1 MYCVSWNATNKLKN
15 DMEKDKVPQDQSNL
29 TKNNV
34 KELLYATDENGNYT
48 TTLSTGWEPKTIAL
62 SNSIDEINE
71 RIADAKQQVLNG
83 EVSPIV
89 YFMEANKMDLNILS
103 SYVGFWKW
111 RVKRHFKP
119 SIFATLNDKI
129 LQKYADTFGIS
140 IEELKNSITK

>member
-1 MYCVSWNATNKLKN
+1 
-15 DMEKDKVPQDQSNL
+15 MEKDKVPQDQSNL

-34 KELLYATDENGNYT
+34 KELLYATDENGDYT

-71 RIADAKQQVLNG
+71 RIADARQQVLDG

-89 YFMEANKMDLNILS
+89 YFMEINKMDLTILA

-119 SIFATLNDKI
+119 SVFAKLNDKI
-129 LQKYADTFGIS
+129 LKKYADTFGVS

>member
-1 MYCVSWNATNKLKN
+1 
-15 DMEKDKVPQDQSNL
+15 MEKDKVPQDQSNL

-83 EVSPIV
+83 EASPIV
-89 YFMEANKMDLNILS
+89 YFMEVNKMDLTILS

-119 SIFATLNDKI
+119 SVFAALSDKI
-129 LQKYADTFGIS
+129 LQKYADTFEIS

>member
-1 MYCVSWNATNKLKN
+1 
-15 DMEKDKVPQDQSNL
+15 MEKDQVPQDQSNL

-71 RIADAKQQVLNG
+71 RIADARQQVLNG

-119 SIFATLNDKI
+119 SVFAKLNDKI
-129 LQKYADTFGIS
+129 LKKYADTFGVS

>member
-1 MYCVSWNATNKLKN
+1 
-15 DMEKDKVPQDQSNL
+15 MEKDKVPQDQSNL

-71 RIADAKQQVLNG
+71 RIADAKQQVLDG
-83 EVSPIV
+83 EASPIV

-119 SIFATLNDKI
+119 SVFAKLNDKI
-129 LQKYADTFGIS
+129 LKKYADTFGVS
-140 IEELKNSITK
+140 IEELKNSITQ

>member
-1 MYCVSWNATNKLKN
+1 
-15 DMEKDKVPQDQSNL
+15 MEKENVPQDKSNL

-71 RIADAKQQVLNG
+71 RIAEAKQQVLNG

-89 YFMEANKMDLNILS
+89 YFMEVNKMDLTILS

-119 SIFATLNDKI
+119 SVFATLSDKI
-129 LQKYADTFGIS
+129 LQKYADTFEVS

>member
-1 MYCVSWNATNKLKN
+1 
-15 DMEKDKVPQDQSNL
+15 MEKDKVPQDQSNL

-71 RIADAKQQVLNG
+71 RIADARQQVLNG
-83 EVSPIV
+83 EASPIV
-89 YFMEANKMDLNILS
+89 YFMEVNKMDLTILS

-119 SIFATLNDKI
+119 SVFATLSDKI
-129 LQKYADTFGIS
+129 LQKYANTFEIS

>member
-1 MYCVSWNATNKLKN
+1 
-15 DMEKDKVPQDQSNL
+15 MEKDKVPQDKSNL

-48 TTLSTGWEPKTIAL
+48 TTQSTGWEPKTIAL

-71 RIADAKQQVLNG
+71 RIAEARQQVLNG

-89 YFMEANKMDLNILS
+89 YFMEVNKMDLTILS
-103 SYVGFWKW
+103 SYVGLWKW

-119 SIFATLNDKI
+119 SVFAKLNDKV
-129 LQKYADTFGIS
+129 LQKYADTFEIS
-140 IEELKNSITK
+140 IEELKNSIPK

>member
-1 MYCVSWNATNKLKN
+1 
-15 DMEKDKVPQDQSNL
+15 MEKDNVPQDKSNL

-71 RIADAKQQVLNG
+71 RIAEARSQVVNG
-83 EVSPIV
+83 KASPIV
-89 YFMEANKMDLNILS
+89 YFMEVNKMDLTILA
-103 SYVGFWKW
+103 SYVGLWKW

-119 SIFATLNDKI
+119 EVFARLNDKI
-129 LQKYADTFGIS
+129 LKKYADTFEVS
-140 IEELKNSITK
+140 IEELKNSIKK

>member
-1 MYCVSWNATNKLKN
+1 
-15 DMEKDKVPQDQSNL
+15 MEKDKVPQDRSNL

-62 SNSIDEINE
+62 TNSIDEINE
-71 RIADAKQQVLNG
+71 RIADARQQVLDG

-89 YFMEANKMDLNILS
+89 YFMEINKMDLSILS

-119 SIFATLNDKI
+119 SVFATLSDKI
-129 LQKYADTFGIS
+129 LQKYADTFEVS

>member
-1 MYCVSWNATNKLKN
+1 
-15 DMEKDKVPQDQSNL
+15 MEKDKVPQDQSNL

-71 RIADAKQQVLNG
+71 RIAEARQQVING
-83 EVSPIV
+83 EASPIV
-89 YFMEANKMDLNILS
+89 YFMEVNKMDLTILS

-119 SIFATLNDKI
+119 SIFAKLNDKI
-129 LQKYADTFGIS
+129 LKKYADTFEVS
-140 IEELKNSITK
+140 IEDLKNSITK

>member
-1 MYCVSWNATNKLKN
+1 
-15 DMEKDKVPQDQSNL
+15 MEKDNVPQDKSNL

-71 RIADAKQQVLNG
+71 RIAEAKQQVLDG

-89 YFMEANKMDLNILS
+89 YFMEVNKMDLTILS

-119 SIFATLNDKI
+119 SIFAKLNDKI
-129 LQKYADTFGIS
+129 LQKYADTFEIS

>member
-1 MYCVSWNATNKLKN
+1 
-15 DMEKDKVPQDQSNL
+15 MEKNNVPQDQSNL

-71 RIADAKQQVLNG
+71 RISDAKQQVLNG
-83 EVSPIV
+83 EASPIV
-89 YFMEANKMDLNILS
+89 YFMEVNKMDLTILS

-119 SIFATLNDKI
+119 SVFAKLNDKI
-129 LQKYADTFGIS
+129 LKKYADTFEVS
-140 IEELKNSITK
+140 IDELKNSITK

>member
-1 MYCVSWNATNKLKN
+1 
-15 DMEKDKVPQDQSNL
+15 MEKDQVPQDQSNL

-83 EVSPIV
+83 EASPIV
-89 YFMEANKMDLNILS
+89 YFMEVNKMDLNILS

-119 SIFATLNDKI
+119 SVFAKLNDKI
-129 LQKYADTFGIS
+129 LKKYADTFGVS

>member
-1 MYCVSWNATNKLKN
+1 
-15 DMEKDKVPQDQSNL
+15 MEKNNVPQDQSNL

-71 RIADAKQQVLNG
+71 RISDAKQQVLNG
-83 EVSPIV
+83 EASPIV
-89 YFMEANKMDLNILS
+89 YFMEVNKMDLTILS

-119 SIFATLNDKI
+119 SVFAKLNDKI
-129 LQKYADTFGIS
+129 LKKYADTFGVS

>member
-1 MYCVSWNATNKLKN
+1 
-15 DMEKDKVPQDQSNL
+15 MEKENVPQDKSNL

-89 YFMEANKMDLNILS
+89 YFMEVNKMDLTILS

-119 SIFATLNDKI
+119 SVFATLSDKI
-129 LQKYADTFGIS
+129 LQKYADTFEVS

>member
-1 MYCVSWNATNKLKN
+1 
-15 DMEKDKVPQDQSNL
+15 MEKDKVPQDQSNL

-71 RIADAKQQVLNG
+71 RIADARQQVLDG

-89 YFMEANKMDLNILS
+89 YFMEVNKMDLTILA

-119 SIFATLNDKI
+119 SIFAKLNDKI
-129 LQKYADTFGIS
+129 LQKYADTFEVS

>member
-1 MYCVSWNATNKLKN
+1 
-15 DMEKDKVPQDQSNL
+15 MEKDQVPQDQSNL

-71 RIADAKQQVLNG
+71 RIADARQQVLNG

-89 YFMEANKMDLNILS
+89 YFMEVNKMDLNILS

-119 SIFATLNDKI
+119 SVFAKLNDKI
-129 LQKYADTFGIS
+129 LKKYADTFGVS

>member
-1 MYCVSWNATNKLKN
+1 
-15 DMEKDKVPQDQSNL
+15 MEKDKVPQDKSNL

-71 RIADAKQQVLNG
+71 RISEAKQQVLNG
-83 EVSPIV
+83 QASPIV
-89 YFMEANKMDLNILS
+89 YFMEVNKMDLTILA
-103 SYVGFWKW
+103 SYVGMWKW

-119 SIFATLNDKI
+119 DVFAKLNDKI
-129 LQKYADTFGIS
+129 LKKYADTFEVS

>member
-1 MYCVSWNATNKLKN
+1 
-15 DMEKDKVPQDQSNL
+15 MEKDKVPQDQSNL

-34 KELLYATDENGNYT
+34 KELLYATDENGDYT
-48 TTLSTGWEPKTIAL
+48 TTLSSGWEPKTIAL

-71 RIADAKQQVLNG
+71 RIADARQQVVNG
-83 EVSPIV
+83 EASPIL
-89 YFMEANKMDLNILS
+89 YFMEVNKMDLTILS

-119 SIFATLNDKI
+119 SVFAKLNDKI
-129 LQKYADTFGIS
+129 LKKYADTFEVS

>member
-1 MYCVSWNATNKLKN
+1 M
-15 DMEKDKVPQDQSNL
+15 
-29 TKNNV
+29 
-34 KELLYATDENGNYT
+34 YATDENGNYT

-89 YFMEANKMDLNILS
+89 YFMEVNKMDLTILS

-119 SIFATLNDKI
+119 SVFAKLNDKI
-129 LQKYADTFGIS
+129 LKIR
-140 IEELKNSITK
+140 

>member
-1 MYCVSWNATNKLKN
+1 
-15 DMEKDKVPQDQSNL
+15 MEKDKVPQDQSNL

-83 EVSPIV
+83 EASPIV

-111 RVKRHFKP
+111 RVKGHFKP
-119 SIFATLNDKI
+119 SVFTKLNDKI
-129 LQKYADTFGIS
+129 LKKYADTFGVS